1 MLTEAK
7 YHIDQ
12 NYVGA
17 PLEFGGFKLYQT
29 GRLHCGSDMDVRTHT
44 HYGWFEITAVTD
56 GKGEIYTN
64 GVPQSVKKGDM
75 YLSFPCDVHSIHS
88 SKSEPLKYDFCS
100 FSTVLSPYKED
111 LDGIMTRCILPE
123 KRMFSDSRIK
133 RCMEELTLAVQ
144 SSSKLSGELALCLIK
159 EIIIYLIRG
168 FTYADSESTRRSDS
182 IQAQPNSSKELC
194 YQVMNYIDTHIY
206 TMKNLSELSG
216 ITGYN
221 YSYLSALFKEQTSQ
235 TLRSYYRNR
244 KMDAANLLMKE
255 KGMTAVRASELL
267 GYTSASAFGKAY
279 KTKFGI
285 SPRAKETF

>member
-7 YHIDQ
+7 YHLDQ
-12 NYVGA
+12 NYMGA

-29 GRLHCGSDMDVRTHT
+29 GRLHCGSGMDVRTHT

-168 FTYADSESTRRSDS
+168 FTYADSESTRRSDN

-194 YQVMNYIDTHIY
+194 YQIMNYIDTHIY

-221 YSYLSALFKEQTSQ
+221 YSYLSALFNEQTRQ
-235 TLRSYYRNR
+235 TLRSYYRNK

-255 KGMTAVRASELL
+255 KGMTASRASELL

-279 KTKFGI
+279 KAKFGV
-285 SPRAKETF
+285 SPRGKDQL